1 VVSLATSGAQLAPS
15 LFWPARRAFE
25 GPCAPGRARTVYA
38 AATAQASTR
47 RAAARVPALVRA
59 LVSEDEQLVERARS
73 GDGAAFRALFMA
85 HRGSVA
91 RLLMRFV
98 PPHDVE
104 DVTQEVF
111 LQVHRSLDAFRGDA
125 RFTTWLYRLTLNV
138 ARMHLRRQRSR
149 PKLTLAGADEA
160 GKLEQATQDTPAH
173 EAERRER
180 MQALGRLLE
189 RLSEKKR
196 EALILHDFQGIGA
209 EEVAA
214 IVEAPVMTVRTR
226 VFYARKELYAAL
238 AEEPALAGL
247 LDTLAPSPPPAAAAV
262 PQPNDARTV
271 EAALRRVEEGET

>member
-1 VVSLATSGAQLAPS
+1 
-15 LFWPARRAFE
+15 
-25 GPCAPGRARTVYA
+25 
-38 AATAQASTR
+38 
-47 RAAARVPALVRA
+47 VRA
-59 LVSEDEQLVERARS
+59 VVSEDELLVERARS
-73 GDGAAFRALFMA
+73 GDRAAFRALFMA

-98 PPHDVE
+98 ASHEVE
-104 DVTQEVF
+104 DVAQEVF

-149 PKLTLAGADEA
+149 PKLALAGSDAA
-160 GKLEQATQDTPAH
+160 GQLEQPTYETPAH

-180 MQALGRLLE
+180 MAALGRLLA

-196 EALILHDFQGIGA
+196 EALILHDFQGIPA

-214 IVEAPVMTVRTR
+214 IVDAPVMTVRTR

-238 AEEPALAGL
+238 AEEPALAAVL
-247 LDTLAPSPPPAAAAV
+247 ATLAPSPRQTPAPTLA
-262 PQPNDARTV
+262 PRI
-271 EAALRRVEEGET
+271 EEGKP